1 MRGDRLWIGNQE
13 TTVEEVDPIRGQILI
28 VLPDGDKFF
37 VGPEE
42 LTVSKPELQKVRR
55 RHKRQ
60 KDPNLMENTQTATDT
75 QDTPPRR
82 DLQAPQST
90 DPQAQPSTQRQTTL
104 SSDFEF
110 TMYVLS
116 SGSVLK
122 VGSLC
127 FVDSCSSPFIISRI
141 YKSSLGSSVQASGIR
156 CLCDGG
162 KVVSVLCNFQVT
174 VDCSFV
180 RPCNS
185 SEFCLSSVS
194 SEVSKYVFHGQ
205 TQVFLSQERNFGN
218 VQYLR
223 ELRRHALGA
232 QMRQAVSN
240 GISLNATRPAQPIS
254 LGAFE
259 PFHDM
264 MIFNLSEKNSFK
276 VPFSLV
282 GGYNVLDGIMGKGWD
297 VKPLRADVADCHF
310 KFVTVLNVYLDKKHF
325 TLNVSFSYSEAPF
338 AMVPDYRDKC
348 KALLNM

>member
-1 MRGDRLWIGNQE
+1 M
-13 TTVEEVDPIRGQILI
+13 EEVDPIRGQILI
-28 VLPDGDKFF
+28 ILPDGEKIF

-42 LTVSKPELQKVRR
+42 LTISKPEIEKVRR
-55 RHKRQ
+55 HHKRQ
-60 KDPNLMENTQTATDT
+60 KDTDFKENTQTATDT
-75 QDTPPRR
+75 QEAPPSR
-82 DLQAPQST
+82 DLQAPQIT
-90 DPQAQPSTQRQTTL
+90 DLQPQPSTDRETTL
-104 SSDFEF
+104 NSDFDF

-116 SGSVLK
+116 CGSVLK

-141 YKSSLGSSVQASGIR
+141 FKSSLGSSVQVSGIR

-180 RPCNS
+180 CPCKS

-194 SEVSKYVFHGQ
+194 SEVSKYVFRGQ

-218 VQYLR
+218 VLYLR

-232 QMRQAVSN
+232 QMRQAVSS

-264 MIFNLSEKNSFK
+264 MIFNLSEENNFK
-276 VPFSLV
+276 IPFSLV

-310 KFVTVLNVYLDKKHF
+310 KFVTLLTVYLDKKHF
-325 TLNVSFSYSEAPF
+325 TIKFSFSYSEAPF
-338 AMVPDYRDKC
+338 SMGPDYRDKC
-348 KALLNM
+348 KALLM